1 MVWRQN
7 TLLNVLWEIDTI
19 TIRYNSRWLSL
30 REYFNDFMMSQLSY
44 MTLICSTHTWRKLMF
59 YDASMYW
66 CKNLNFGRVIIMPVI
81 SATREATVFFW
92 WGGGG
97 YNFIQLA
104 YYRSFLV
111 FEKILIFILI
121 KFYGSLCNLY
131 LLVFF
136 FYLIWF
142 DKKKEHPQPPNPTPP
157 SSQKYR

>member
-66 CKNLNFGRVIIMPVI
+66 CKNLNFGRVIIMPAMRHV
-81 SATREATVFFW
+81 RLLFFS
-92 WGGGG
+92 GGGG
-97 YNFIQLA
+97 GIISFNWPITEW
-104 YYRSFLV
+104 SFLV

-131 LLVFF
+131 LLGFF
-136 FYLIWF
+136 SI
-142 DKKKEHPQPPNPTPP
+142 
-157 SSQKYR
+157 

>member
-7 TLLNVLWEIDTI
+7 TILNVLWEIDTI

-66 CKNLNFGRVIIMPVI
+66 CKNLNFGRVIFCD
-81 SATREATVFFW
+81 TWGHCFFR
-92 WGGGG
+92 GGGG
-97 YNFIQLA
+97 YYFIQLA

-131 LLVFF
+131 FFF

-142 DKKKEHPQPPNPTPP
+142 D
-157 SSQKYR
+157 